1 MRDLEGGRRVCA
13 RWVVDVRGLG
23 DLEEGLKAALLLMR
37 VRLGVWVEVGL
48 CALVLDVVGLVVG
61 DVLAV
66 RVHPVLGERVF
77 QNERLDA
84 IDVYVLYV
92 CVMIRRVAAVSP
104 FYGSCV

>member
-1 MRDLEGGRRVCA
+1 MWGVMGDLEGGRRVCA

-23 DLEEGLKAALLLMR
+23 DLEEGLKATLLMR

-66 RVHPVLGERVF
+66 RVHPVLGGRVF

-84 IDVYVLYV
+84 IGGCMCCM
-92 CVMIRRVAAVSP
+92 CV
-104 FYGSCV
+104 

>member
-1 MRDLEGGRRVCA
+1 MMRDLEGGRRVCA

-23 DLEEGLKAALLLMR
+23 DLEEGLKATLLMR

-66 RVHPVLGERVF
+66 RVHPVLGGRVF
-77 QNERLDA
+77 QNER
-84 IDVYVLYV
+84 
-92 CVMIRRVAAVSP
+92 
-104 FYGSCV
+104 

>member
-23 DLEEGLKAALLLMR
+23 DLEEGLKATLLMRLR

-66 RVHPVLGERVF
+66 RVHPVLGGEGLPERKVGC
-77 QNERLDA
+77 NSW
-84 IDVYVLYV
+84 VYV
-92 CVMIRRVAAVSP
+92 CVL
-104 FYGSCV
+104 CV